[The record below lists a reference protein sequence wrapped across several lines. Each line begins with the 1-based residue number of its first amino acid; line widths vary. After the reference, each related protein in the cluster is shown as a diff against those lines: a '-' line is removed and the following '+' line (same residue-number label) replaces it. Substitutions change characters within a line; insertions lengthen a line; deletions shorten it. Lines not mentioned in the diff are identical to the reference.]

1 MTENLTKEFFVSE
14 KKPLF
19 HAEGA
24 KKGSDTNYVKTKKSA
39 VYSSH
44 SSWSACPSIS
54 MRQCSDRCLRLPSV
68 AGSCVPNSERAART
82 LCCRLTSSIVGM
94 ESMR

>member
-24 KKGSDTNYVKTKKSA
+24 KKGSDTNYVKTKKVRFTARTAHGVHVLQSVCGSA
-39 VYSSH
+39 RTDAFVCRRLREAAYRIRKEPRER
-44 SSWSACPSIS
+44 SA
-54 MRQCSDRCLRLPSV
+54 
-68 AGSCVPNSERAART
+68 AGSLLPLSAWRA
-82 LCCRLTSSIVGM
+82 
-94 ESMR
+94 